1 MRDALYTAS
10 RWFRYAL
17 KVENHL
23 LAYMHEGAI
32 PHRYR
37 LIA

>member
-23 LAYMHEGAI
+23 LAYMQEGE
-32 PHRYR
+32 RYR
-37 LIA
+37 TGTAS